1 MIRGIIAPGYNI
13 SDNCHKYTNDDS
25 TIECY
30 VYTREALLKPI
41 KTTDKELNTNSVYA
55 LVGTQDDEIKV
66 YVGQGCNYHSQ
77 VMLEHYYL
85 GHEMSKEVYFEHI
98 KHVFKDYSLKEEQQN
113 EW

>member
-1 MIRGIIAPGYNI
+1 MIKGIIAPGYNI

-66 YVGQGCNYHSQ
+66 YVGQGCKARRPLHRVRKTFRQRRRAKRKLLSI
-77 VMLEHYYL
+77 LE
-85 GHEMSKEVYFEHI
+85 
-98 KHVFKDYSLKEEQQN
+98 YSTGLCL
-113 EW
+113 

>member
-1 MIRGIIAPGYNI
+1 MIKGIIAPGYNI

-55 LVGTQDDEIKV
+55 
-66 YVGQGCNYHSQ
+66 YMHW
-77 VMLEHYYL
+77 LE
-85 GHEMSKEVYFEHI
+85 
-98 KHVFKDYSLKEEQQN
+98 LKMMRLRFM
-113 EW
+113 